1 MQNRIKSSLGEIKNI
16 HSLAM
21 CAVLVALY
29 VAIDTA
35 SVYVTPTMQLTFSF
49 LVLGLLGYRFGH
61 FTGTLAALACD
72 LIAYV
77 IRPAGPLHLGFTLS
91 TMLTVLVFAIFLYEK
106 PLKIWRVIV
115 SKTVVNVGV
124 NIVLNT
130 YWLSNLYGK
139 AYIVLLF
146 ERVVK
151 NIALLPVEII
161 LLWFVLKAF
170 ERIMQRMEN
179 RK

>member
-1 MQNRIKSSLGEIKNI
+1 MQNRIKSSLGKIKNI

-106 PLKIWRVIV
+106 PLRIWRVIA
-115 SKTVVNVGV
+115 SKTAVNIGV
-124 NIVLNT
+124 NIALNT

-139 AYIVLLF
+139 AYIVLLL

-151 NIALLPVEII
+151 NIALLPIEIV
-161 LLWFVLKAF
+161 LLWLVLKAF
-170 ERIMQRMEN
+170 ERIMQNMEH

>member
-1 MQNRIKSSLGEIKNI
+1 MQNRIKSSANEMKNI

-35 SVYVTPTMQLTFSF
+35 SVYVTPTLQLTFSF
-49 LVLGLLGYRFGH
+49 LVLGILGFRFGPC
-61 FTGTLAALACD
+61 TGVIAGLACD

-77 IRPAGPLHLGFTLS
+77 VRPAGPLHLGFTLS
-91 TMLTVLVFAIFLYEK
+91 TMLTVLIFALLLYK
-106 PLKIWRVIV
+106 RPPKVWRVLVAKTIV
-115 SKTVVNVGV
+115 NLGV
-124 NIVLNT
+124 NIALNT

-139 AYIVLLF
+139 AYVVLLF
-146 ERVVK
+146 ERVIK
-151 NIALLPVEII
+151 NIALLPVEIV
-161 LLWFVLKAF
+161 LLWFVIKAF
-170 ERIMQRMEN
+170 EQIIQRIEN